1 MSRSELE
8 RLARIRMQ
16 VTGESL
22 ERAMAV
28 LQGHPTDSGPEPEPE
43 PGREQ
48 ELGQGPGLGRGLEPE
63 SASEPDENGA
73 VDDTG
78 TSSEGSEADATPA
91 EPDARPTPQRRSH
104 LRGL

>member
-1 MSRSELE
+1 
-8 RLARIRMQ
+8 MQ

-28 LQGHPTDSGPEPEPE
+28 LQGHPTDSGPEPEP
-43 PGREQ
+43 GRAS
-48 ELGQGPGLGRGLEPE
+48 GRGLEPE

-78 TSSEGSEADATPA
+78 TSSEGSETDAAPA
-91 EPDARPTPQRRSH
+91 EPDARPTPQRRPH